1 MIIRLLFIL
10 RRRWPILIVL
20 PLLAAGMGY
29 LFTPRGDAKLSS
41 SYEAEALVTVE
52 QASVTTVQAQ
62 QAILQ
67 AQQGEIAERAARTLG
82 GGITTDDVRS
92 RISARFDEDSY
103 VIEFAGSGDRPADAE
118 AVAEAFAKSFVELG
132 NAGVTD
138 AQEAEVSTAEAER
151 DAAKAELADFLQV
164 NGPALS
170 DPSPPLVLVNELEVL
185 ETTVASTEA
194 ALEELRTNQ
203 QTNDIY
209 SFVNVTA
216 GARPLSAKLQLPA
229 SLGLRMSLGL
239 IFGLVG
245 AGALVALVER
255 LNPRIDDPEQASELV
270 GAPVLA
276 MVPVMGRRRRGDI
289 ERSDPQRFRGP
300 FAESFRSMR
309 AHLDFRASAEGA
321 ELPPRIMITSATPSE
336 GKSTTTAFLALA
348 FAEADRPP
356 VVVGADLRRPS
367 VHKFFDME
375 RVPGLSSRAASGG
388 TSIPLAEI
396 VRIDPLTGVSVIPSG
411 PAVDR
416 VTGLL
421 GDLTAV
427 TLAGQQSD
435 RVVLVDTAPVMVAND
450 ATDFLIAVDWVVVV
464 VRVGRSTQRAV
475 RQMMQTLRLNE
486 ANVVGVVMVGS
497 LESSD
502 AKRYYNSYYADE
514 AVDKRERARAAPLAP
529 SDGTPVP
536 VTGSVD
542 AEA

>member
-10 RRRWPILIVL
+10 RRRWPILILL

-29 LFTPRGDAKLSS
+29 LFTPRGDAKLSR
-41 SYEAEALVTVE
+41 SYQAKAFVTID
-52 QASVTTVQAQ
+52 QASATTVQVQ

-67 AQQGEIAERAARTLG
+67 GEQGEIADATAQSLG
-82 GGITTDDVRS
+82 RGTTADDIRS
-92 RISARFDEDSY
+92 RISARFDENTF
-103 VIEFAGSGDRPADAE
+103 VIEFVGSGDRAADAE
-118 AVAEAFAKSFVELG
+118 AVAEAFAKAFVELG
-132 NAGVTD
+132 NADVTE
-138 AQEAEVSTAEAER
+138 AQEAEVASALAER
-151 DAAKAELADFLQV
+151 DAAQDAVAEFLV
-164 NGPALS
+164 ANGSALS
-170 DPSPPLVLVNELEVL
+170 SPTPPVVLVNQQQVL
-185 ETTVASTEA
+185 ETTVASTEE
-194 ALEELRTNQ
+194 ALEEVRTQ
-203 QTNDIY
+203 QKTGDIY
-209 SFVNVTA
+209 LFVNATPGSRTLA
-216 GARPLSAKLQLPA
+216 AKLQLPA
-229 SLGLRMSLGL
+229 SLALRVSLGL

-245 AGALVALVER
+245 AGVLIALVER
-255 LNPRIDDPEQASELV
+255 LNPRIDDSEQASELV

-276 MVPVMGRRRRGDI
+276 MVPVMGRRRRRDI
-289 ERSDPQRFRGP
+289 ERTDPELFRGP

-309 AHLDFRASAEGA
+309 THLDFRASAEGA
-321 ELPPRIMITSATPSE
+321 DLPPRIMVTSATPSE

-367 VHKFFDME
+367 IHKFFDMG

-388 TSIPLAEI
+388 TSIPLSEI
-396 VRIDPLTGVSVIPSG
+396 VQVDPVSGVSVIPSG
-411 PAVDR
+411 PAIDR

-514 AVDKRERARAAPLAP
+514 AVDKRARARTPAPAP
-529 SDGTPVP
+529 SDGSPVP